1 MGLLAVIAAALAGFA
16 VGAVWYMSLAAPWM
30 KAAGIAV
37 GQEGRPAQSGGAMPF
52 VVSGICM
59 ILVAGMMRHM
69 LAMAGVDGAVKSLVA
84 GLGVGA
90 FFIAPWV
97 AMNYAYAMR
106 DRALTIIDGGYA
118 IFGCGAIGMVLGL
131 F

>member
-1 MGLLAVIAAALAGFA
+1 MGIIAVLVAAVAGF
-16 VGAVWYMSLAAPWM
+16 VIGGVWYTVFAKPWM
-30 KAAGIAV
+30 QAAGIPMDEN
-37 GQEGRPAQSGGAMPF
+37 GKPQGTGSPMPF
-52 VVSGICM
+52 VVSGITM

-69 LAMAGVDGAVKSLVA
+69 FAMTGIDGALKGLVA
-84 GLGVGA
+84 GLGVGL

-106 DRALTIIDGGYA
+106 PRKLAILDGGYA
-118 IFGCGAIGMVLGL
+118 IVGSGVIGLVLGL